1 MPEVS
6 KVSKGRCREPFSHK
20 GIHWGEVSFY
30 ELSLFCS
37 MSRMR
42 KWWMASFA
50 ACLVGWAAGT
60 AQGGSLQPLAPQD
73 KPFVVVIDPG
83 HGGID
88 PGALGVYS
96 SEKEIALGVSLKLGK
111 LLSQVPNVKVVYTR
125 TTDMLPG
132 GGTDKNA
139 ALRYRAALANRV
151 GGDLFISIHCN
162 SAPKIRHVEE
172 IGHRIIYRRIHGR
185 RVRRVIPRYRVY
197 YTPNP
202 AQGTEVYV
210 WGLDKSGNKDLALR
224 ENAPLLN
231 DSSYKAALD
240 SSNDVENTIFWNTV
254 QREYMNESIKLASK
268 VENEFAKINRIDRE
282 VKQRQVGIW
291 VLHATAM
298 PSILIE
304 TGFISNP
311 QEEDYLNHHQEDIA
325 ACICR
330 AFVKYLASIRG
341 VSPKSLEIHLPES
354 VTQIPEAALNK
365 SGQDGSSSVIYRIQ
379 LLQSDSLIADAA
391 TWFQK
396 LGGPIR
402 VEKASLNQST
412 AYKYL
417 YGKFSDPQQAM
428 QALDSVRLEGYQD
441 AFLVTYLNGVRQ

>member
-1 MPEVS
+1 M
-6 KVSKGRCREPFSHK
+6 KHPFSR
-20 GIHWGEVSFY
+20 
-30 ELSLFCS
+30 
-37 MSRMR
+37 SRIQGLTCW
-42 KWWMASFA
+42 KPL
-50 ACLVGWAAGT
+50 LVLGLIFGVPVIGKAKFHRYPIT
-60 AQGGSLQPLAPQD
+60 QD

-111 LLSQVPNVKVVYTR
+111 LLSMIPNVKVVYTR

-139 ALRYRAALANRV
+139 ALRYRAALANKV

-162 SAPKIRHVEE
+162 SAPKIRHEEE
-172 IGHRIIYRRIHGR
+172 IGHRVIYRRIHGK
-185 RVRRVIPRYRVY
+185 RVRRVIPRYRIY

-202 AQGTEVYV
+202 AEGTEVYV

-231 DSSYKAALD
+231 DPAYKATLD
-240 SSNDVENTIFWNTV
+240 SNNDVENTIFWNTV
-254 QREYMNESIKLASK
+254 QREYMMESIKLAGR
-268 VENEFAKINRIDRE
+268 VESEFANINRIDRE

-311 QEEDYLNHHQEDIA
+311 KEEDYLNHHQEDIA

-330 AFVKYLASIRG
+330 AFVKYLAAIRG
-341 VSPKSLEIHLPES
+341 VSPQSLETALPAAVVGEPQ
-354 VTQIPEAALNK
+354 VNQTIEA
-365 SGQDGSSSVIYRIQ
+365 DSSTSTVYRIQ
-379 LLQSDSLIADAA
+379 LLQSDSLISDAE
-391 TWFQK
+391 TRFQK

-402 VEKASLNQST
+402 VEKGTFNQAT
-412 AYKYL
+412 VYKYL
-417 YGKFSDPQQAM
+417 YGAFQDQQQAS
-428 QALDSVRLEGYQD
+428 QALDSVRQEGFQG
-441 AFLVTYLNGVRQ
+441 AFMVTYIHGIRQ